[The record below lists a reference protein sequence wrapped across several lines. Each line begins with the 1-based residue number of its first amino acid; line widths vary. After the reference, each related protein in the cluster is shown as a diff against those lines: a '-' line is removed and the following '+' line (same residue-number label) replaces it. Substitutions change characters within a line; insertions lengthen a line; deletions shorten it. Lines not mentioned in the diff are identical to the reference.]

1 MTSTA
6 SADLKP
12 LAITMG
18 DAAGIGPEIIAKAY
32 RDDAAALQGCF
43 VVGDV
48 ATLRRA
54 AQVVAPHGRLPL
66 PVACITQAID
76 ALQAP
81 PHCIPVLQPRTDLG
95 LIPWGQVSG
104 AAGAFAGDCVVWTAR
119 AALNGSVGAMVTAP
133 LHKEALH
140 AAGLPFADS
149 PVVRFRKGMADTT
162 SIIESDMSFQT
173 CRSTVPPESTVI
185 TRLPFSK

>member
-48 ATLRRA
+48 DKLPIERKRLYDWSRKSQVMIKTL
-54 AQVVAPHGRLPL
+54 
-66 PVACITQAID
+66 
-76 ALQAP
+76 
-81 PHCIPVLQPRTDLG
+81 
-95 LIPWGQVSG
+95 
-104 AAGAFAGDCVVWTAR
+104 
-119 AALNGSVGAMVTAP
+119 
-133 LHKEALH
+133 
-140 AAGLPFADS
+140 
-149 PVVRFRKGMADTT
+149 
-162 SIIESDMSFQT
+162 
-173 CRSTVPPESTVI
+173 
-185 TRLPFSK
+185 